1 MAAALLAAMA
11 AQMLAAAPSASAVVD
26 EPAHLASGVLALAQ
40 GDLTVNREHPPL
52 AKILAA
58 LPVMLL
64 HPVLPADRPG
74 DPPRA
79 SEDFE
84 FAYSRR
90 FLYEANDAD
99 RLLAAARWPIMLL
112 ALATGLVAWLWGRR
126 LLGEG
131 AALAALAL
139 VAFEPNMLAH
149 GRLVTTDMAATLFTL
164 AAFAG
169 LERRLAAS
177 SAGRSPRWM
186 TALSGVALGLGLLSR
201 FSCVLAVPVLG
212 LALAADTRRPWRTR
226 LAVFVMVVIIALA
239 VVNGFYLAA
248 GQGSASMIFPLAQQ
262 PVAGPLRTEPL
273 ASLAASPALRWLP
286 LPLPRLYLEGLDLA
300 RYKNLYQ
307 EGPSYLN
314 GQYSDDGF
322 VSYFVQ
328 ALAMKTTLPMLLLAA
343 GCLLALRRHAPRR
356 PGILV
361 WVLLPLAGT
370 IALTTALTR
379 AQIGLRYVLP
389 AIPFLCLAGG
399 AGAAAVIGPGTP
411 TTGTPRRRAAWALVL
426 LLLGWHAGEAL
437 AIHPYHLAYFNEA
450 AGGPD
455 RGYLH
460 LVDSNLDW
468 GQDLVGLAQFMR
480 QQGLERINLYYF
492 GTADPAY
499 YGITRNVPPQPGW
512 FAVSATHLMGVYLPD
527 RDYFA
532 PFRTMPIQTTIGHS
546 ILVYRLD
553 EVPPFLRNPIKRR

>member
-1 MAAALLAAMA
+1 MAL
-11 AQMLAAAPSASAVVD
+11 QMLAAAPSASAVVD
-26 EPAHLASGVLALAQ
+26 EPAHLTSGVLALAQ

-64 HPVLPADRPG
+64 HPVLPPVRAE

-84 FAYSRR
+84 FSYSRR
-90 FLYEANDAD
+90 FLYETNDAD
-99 RLLAAARWPIMLL
+99 RLLAAARKPIMALSLAAGLL
-112 ALATGLVAWLWGRR
+112 VWLWGRR
-126 LLGEG
+126 LLGAT
-131 AALAALAL
+131 AALAGLAL
-139 VAFEPNMLAH
+139 TVFEPNLLAH

-164 AAFAG
+164 GAFAA
-169 LERRLAAS
+169 LERTLAGSA
-177 SAGRSPRWM
+177 AGRPTRLW
-186 TALSGVALGLGLLSR
+186 TIASGTALGLGLLSR
-201 FSCVLAVPVLG
+201 FSCVLAVPLLG
-212 LALAADTRRPWRTR
+212 LAAAVDARGALRSRGIT
-226 LAVFVMVVIIALA
+226 FVVVVLIALA

-248 GQGSASMIFPLAQQ
+248 GQGSVRMLFPLAQE
-262 PVAGPLRTEPL
+262 PVTGPLRTAPL
-273 ASLAASPALRWLP
+273 AGLEASPLMRWLP

-314 GQYSDDGF
+314 GRYSEDGF
-322 VSYFVQ
+322 WSYFLQ
-328 ALAMKTTLPMLLLAA
+328 ALAMKTTLPMLLLAVL
-343 GCLLALRRHAPRR
+343 GLLAMGLRAPPRR
-356 PGILV
+356 ELLV

-370 IALTTALTR
+370 IAITTALSR

-399 AGAAAVIGPGTP
+399 AGAAAAIDRSPAGTP
-411 TTGTPRRRAAWALVL
+411 WRRAAGTIVAL
-426 LLLGWHAGEAL
+426 LLAWHAGEAL
-437 AIHPYHLAYFNEA
+437 SIHPYHLAYFNEA

-455 RGYLH
+455 RGYRH

-468 GQDLVGLAQFMR
+468 GQDLVGLARFMR
-480 QQGLERINLYYF
+480 QRGLDRINLYYF

-512 FAVSATHLMGVYLPD
+512 FAISATHLMGVYLPD
-527 RDYFA
+527 RDYLA
-532 PFRTMPIQTTIGHS
+532 PFRTMPTQATIGHS
-546 ILVYRLD
+546 ILLYRLD